1 MSLYRK
7 DLIELGF
14 LKIGDV
20 IFINNFFSRDAISPL
35 VSPEQRFFL
44 MSIVN
49 SIPTEWRALAKASG
63 DESLVVPFPNLPTI
77 KLDKDNF
84 VPILDVSSKQVYQS
98 FIEKKQ
104 IPPSAK
110 MKLADKYPDTI
121 VNWEKVYSLAFCT
134 TLESKIREFQYKVL
148 NCIVY
153 TNEKLF
159 RLGIVD
165 SSKCIFCQKEAES
178 IEHLLFSCAKS
189 SEFWKSV
196 LSWLRDNGIRIDTL
210 KETDLIFGKFD
221 SVDDFIIINHMLLL
235 GKYYIYSMRCQKNL
249 PNLSGF
255 IARTRRIY
263 SIELHIARENNK
275 LDKHFK
281 KWEKLIKVLT

>member
-1 MSLYRK
+1 
-7 DLIELGF
+7 
-14 LKIGDV
+14 
-20 IFINNFFSRDAISPL
+20 
-35 VSPEQRFFL
+35 
-44 MSIVN
+44 
-49 SIPTEWRALAKASG
+49 
-63 DESLVVPFPNLPTI
+63 
-77 KLDKDNF
+77 
-84 VPILDVSSKQVYQS
+84 
-98 FIEKKQ
+98 
-104 IPPSAK
+104 

-134 TLESKIREFQYKVL
+134 SLESKIREFQYKVL
-148 NCIVY
+148 NCIVC

-210 KETDLIFGKFD
+210 KEADLIFGKFD

-249 PNLSGF
+249 SNLSGF

-275 LDKHFK
+275 VDKHFK
-281 KWEKLIKVLT
+281 KWEKLIKALT